1 MVSHMNIMQAGA
13 RQTLG
18 HVVPVATNDSRHFA
32 DFDLTVNDVKSL
44 QVGNGDTFYGKLL
57 NAVNLV
63 NENIVSSD
71 KLSEQFITKPN
82 TVDVHDVTIALQ
94 KAQMSLDLTKAVI
107 QRSIAAYQNIIN
119 LR

>member
-1 MVSHMNIMQAGA
+1 MNIMPAGMQ
-13 RQTLG
+13 RTLG

-32 DFDLTVNDVKSL
+32 DFDLTVSDVKNL
-44 QVGNGDTFYGKLL
+44 QVGSGDTFYGKMM

-63 NENIVSSD
+63 NQNIISSD
-71 KLSEQFITKPN
+71 KISEQFITKPN

-94 KAQMSLDLTKAVI
+94 KAQMSLDLTKAVV